1 MSKEYELLKTY
12 FEKHLN
18 PEDRKV
24 YLGALKKLN
33 KPSIDRQ
40 IIHLVDDL
48 CDVAS
53 DLENRLVDFQ
63 QHDKT
68 WQAAD
73 GLEDC
78 IKTINDYIEYVDN
91 YESDVIKAIELG
103 KHIADSDGINW

>member
-1 MSKEYELLKTY
+1 MSKEYELLKKLIET
-12 FEKHLN
+12 L
-18 PEDRKV
+18 PQEDRKI
-24 YLGALKKLN
+24 YLDALKKIN

-78 IKTINDYIEYVDN
+78 IKTINDYIEYIDYN
-91 YESDVIKAIELG
+91 ESDVIKAIELG
-103 KHIADSDGINW
+103 QRIADSDGINW